1 MAALTDFL
9 VQFGGFGMF
18 LSALLAGSI
27 IPFSSELVMTALKLA
42 GVSNLSLLL
51 WGTVGN
57 VLGSSMNYGLGRLGK
72 LEWLEKHAHISK
84 EKMTKAVMEKNVI
97 ARSRQMLPGDPILCL
112 TRYGNVMGSRGSVIP
127 LFCEQIDEGKQLT
140 ITNTF
145 AASSSSSMD
154 G

>member
-51 WGTVGN
+51 
-57 VLGSSMNYGLGRLGK
+57 
-72 LEWLEKHAHISK
+72 
-84 EKMTKAVMEKNVI
+84 
-97 ARSRQMLPGDPILCL
+97 
-112 TRYGNVMGSRGSVIP
+112 
-127 LFCEQIDEGKQLT
+127 
-140 ITNTF
+140 
-145 AASSSSSMD
+145 
-154 G
+154 